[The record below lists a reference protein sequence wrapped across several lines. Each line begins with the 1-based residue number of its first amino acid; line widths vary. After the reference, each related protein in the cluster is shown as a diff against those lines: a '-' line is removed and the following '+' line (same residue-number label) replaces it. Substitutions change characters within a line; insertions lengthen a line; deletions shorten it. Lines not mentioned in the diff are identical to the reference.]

1 MLPQPFVCI
10 DRALAQWCGRWP
22 VELTDPASWVA
33 VAFSAGADSTALLM
47 SANRRWPGRVVA
59 LHVHHGLQAAADGF
73 QEQAM
78 QTCDVLGI
86 PLKVARVDA
95 SHGPGESPE
104 DAARRARYG
113 ALARMAKSVN
123 ASVVLLGQHADDQ
136 AETMMMALGRGAGL
150 PGLSAMGE
158 WFLRHGVGFGRP
170 LLAVSSWE
178 MREALRV
185 VGQAFV
191 DDPSNQDQRFVRNR
205 VRARLMPAWQATF
218 PGFQAA
224 VARTSRHAAQAQQ
237 LLEDLARIDLER
249 VGIPPQIA
257 LLQSLQRHRQANA
270 LRYWLKQSANVAPS
284 EAQMSEL
291 LDQVD
296 ACRTR
301 GHHIRIKVASGF
313 IERTGPSLGYSSS
326 I

>member
-1 MLPQPFVCI
+1 MLSEPFLCI

-22 VELTDPASWVA
+22 VDLTDPASCVA
-33 VAFSAGADSTALLM
+33 VAFSAGADSTALLL

-73 QEQAM
+73 EQQAA
-78 QTCDVLGI
+78 QTCAVSGI
-86 PLKVARVDA
+86 PLHVVRVDA

-113 ALARMAKSVN
+113 ALARLAQGVN

-136 AETMMMALGRGAGL
+136 AETLMMALGRGAGL
-150 PGLSAMGE
+150 PGLAAMGE

-170 LLAVSSWE
+170 FLAVPALDL
-178 MREALRV
+178 REALRAEGV
-185 VGQAFV
+185 PFV

-205 VRARLMPAWQATF
+205 VRARLMPAWVDTF
-218 PGFQAA
+218 PGFRSA
-224 VARTSRHAAQAQQ
+224 VARTSRHAAQAQ
-237 LLEDLARIDLER
+237 LLLDDLARIDLER
-249 VGIPPQIA
+249 LGVPPQIA

-270 LRYWLKQSANVAPS
+270 VRYWLKKLANVSPS
-284 EAQMSEL
+284 EAQMNEL

-313 IERTGPSLGYSSS
+313 LERSGPCLGYSSS